1 MDSLYLV
8 MPAYNE
14 EANIEDVVRAW
25 YPIVADKGEDSRMVI
40 ADSGSSDGTH
50 NKLEAL
56 QREFPKLEVLS
67 NTGKQH
73 GPKVIALYK
82 YAIDRGATY
91 IFQTDSDGQTN
102 PAEFA
107 SFWKLRER
115 YAGIF
120 GFRKERGD
128 GKIRAF
134 VERVVCLL
142 LGLYFHVSVPDA
154 NAPFRLMRAEV
165 VAKYLPRMAADYN
178 LPNIMLTTFFSYYG
192 ERIRFRKITF
202 KPRQAGVN
210 SVNVRKIIGIG
221 IKALGD
227 FHAFK
232 KAMLADEAPVETLD
246 AWDPD
251 AEPTLEDDIPDMPKT
266 VYVMKDAGSVLKS
279 EKPETE
285 NAESVAETE
294 NAESVTETNAD
305 AETQSDAPKVVSE
318 TPDEPEADTVAP
330 EKSEAQPDDAEN
342 VPETEKTESVPETEA
357 ADKAESVTETPEAAA
372 ETQSDEAE
380 SVTEMTQAADE
391 TQSIE
396 AGSVSETPD
405 EPEADTNAPEASESK
420 PETRKKPKG
429 VPRKH
434 PANQKTDKNGKR
446 KPRKVALKPRN
457 GKES

>member
-202 KPRQAGVN
+202 KPRQGGVN

-232 KAMLADEAPVETLD
+232 KAMLADEAPVETLET
-246 AWDPD
+246 WDPD
-251 AEPTLEDDIPDMPKT
+251 AETTLEDDIPDMPKT

-285 NAESVAETE
+285 DAESVPETEDAESVPETE
-294 NAESVTETNAD
+294 NAESVTET
-305 AETQSDAPKVVSE
+305 
-318 TPDEPEADTVAP
+318 
-330 EKSEAQPDDAEN
+330 EK
-342 VPETEKTESVPETEA
+342 PETEA
-357 ADKAESVTETPEAAA
+357 AQSVAETPDAADKAASVAETPDAADKAASVTETPDAADEAESVTETPDA
-372 ETQSDEAE
+372 Q
-380 SVTEMTQAADE
+380 
-391 TQSIE
+391 
-396 AGSVSETPD
+396 
-405 EPEADTNAPEASESK
+405 ADTGDAPEAV
-420 PETRKKPKG
+420 ETRTKPKG

-434 PANQKTDKNGKR
+434 PANKKTDKKGSR